1 MLFHEKNVTKTI
13 AILIFS
19 LGFLLEAG
27 RLKIYLRPRP
37 GPSPQ
42 VVDLSMGD
50 SSGEPGEAAG
60 ALHHRDSQG
69 GTSPQAG
76 AGSPKRAFCDCFLS
90 FTIIVTITSRR

>member
-1 MLFHEKNVTKTI
+1 MLIHEKNFTKTI

-37 GPSPQ
+37 GPVPQ

-50 SSGEPGEAAG
+50 SSGGAEEGAG
-60 ALHHRDSQG
+60 ALHHRGRQG
-69 GTSPQAG
+69 GTGPEADKNSG
-76 AGSPKRAFCDCFLS
+76 ERTHK
-90 FTIIVTITSRR
+90 

>member
-1 MLFHEKNVTKTI
+1 MLIHEKNVTKTI

-37 GPSPQ
+37 GPVPQ

-76 AGSPKRAFCDCFLS
+76 WDRVTKKGILRLFPFFHHYRHDS
-90 FTIIVTITSRR
+90 F